1 MVKLAQR
8 FQASTVQPGKIEV
21 RFKAQLGKV

>member
-8 FQASTVQPGKIEV
+8 FQASTVQPGKIEI
-21 RFKAQLGKV
+21 RFKTELGEI

>member
-8 FQASTVQPGKIEV
+8 FQASTVQLRKIEV
-21 RFKAQLGKV
+21 RFKAELGEV